1 MSGKKPTR
9 AEVATW
15 RRSSL
20 EIQLS
25 DVVTGRAGGPEPPK
39 VWRPCLRRLI
49 QASERAAEGP
59 SWWTPVDAYFGSV
72 ETRSDPNSY
81 HWDGMKRVS
90 RRDLPL
96 VFFQF
101 TLAGFGHFELY
112 GQPAQRMTP
121 GMGFFAVVPSR
132 HRYYLPANSPGWT
145 FAWIGIYH
153 PYLFRRI
160 AKQVAATGPFVHV
173 APDAPLV
180 SHLVRLVRG
189 AFRKDF
195 ADRFEVEAG
204 LFAFTH
210 AYERIAEQAPRQ
222 QDERLLEALRARVI
236 ARPRARFDVSTL
248 GAEQGM
254 SRTAF
259 SHYFRARTGL
269 TPARFVT
276 EMRVEAA
283 LRLLVTT
290 NLPLS
295 RIARECGFAN
305 ANHFGKV
312 FRRLRQESPGAYR
325 RSTPRL
331 LAAPDGATRAR
342 SAARKMGARAARS
355 GAR

>member
-9 AEVATW
+9 AEVERW

-39 VWRPCLRRLI
+39 LWRPCLRKLV
-49 QASERAAEGP
+49 QASEHPEEGP
-59 SWWTPVDAYFGSV
+59 PWWSPVDAYFGSV
-72 ETRSDPNSY
+72 ETRTDPSSY
-81 HWDGMKRVS
+81 HWDGMKRVT

-112 GQPAQRMTP
+112 GRPAQPMTP
-121 GMGFFAVVPSR
+121 GTGFFAVVPSR
-132 HRYYLPANSPGWT
+132 HRYYLPPASPGWT

-160 AKQVAATGPFVHV
+160 AKQVQATGPFVQA
-173 APDAPLV
+173 APSAPLV

-195 ADRFEVEAG
+195 ADRYDVEAA
-204 LFAFTH
+204 LLAFTH
-210 AYERIAEQAPRQ
+210 AYERIAEQAPRE
-222 QDERLLEALRARVI
+222 QDERLLEQVRARVL
-236 ARPRARFDVSTL
+236 ARPRARFDVSTFA
-248 GAEQGM
+248 AERGM

-259 SHYFRARTGL
+259 SHHFSARTGL

-276 EMRVEAA
+276 EVRVDAA
-283 LRLLVTT
+283 RRLLVTT
-290 NLPLS
+290 TLPLA

-312 FRRLRQESPGAYR
+312 FRRLGRESPGAYR
-325 RSTPRL
+325 RSVQRL
-331 LAAPDGATRAR
+331 LAPPVPAASAR
-342 SAARKMGARAARS
+342 PS
-355 GAR
+355 GANSMRRKPEG